1 MLCFGGDVITAT
13 DIADRLGV
21 ASVGDPKLTERIPL
35 ETANKA
41 YEAMRAMVEDAIDSM
56 KISSESIDA
65 ILVSGGSII
74 LPHDLA
80 GTKTVECPEYA
91 GCANAIGSAI
101 PKVSGVSEKLVD
113 YEETSREEALEH
125 AWQEAIAAAVR
136 AGADESTAE
145 IIDSEDVPL
154 AYYPGKTSRI
164 RVKAAGD
171 LLMKH

>member
-41 YEAMRAMVEDAIDSM
+41 YEALRAMVED
-56 KISSESIDA
+56 
-65 ILVSGGSII
+65 
-74 LPHDLA
+74 
-80 GTKTVECPEYA
+80 
-91 GCANAIGSAI
+91 AIGSAI

-113 YEETSREEALEH
+113 YEETNREEALEH

>member
-41 YEAMRAMVEDAIDSM
+41 YEAMRAMVEDAI
-56 KISSESIDA
+56 
-65 ILVSGGSII
+65 
-74 LPHDLA
+74 
-80 GTKTVECPEYA
+80 
-91 GCANAIGSAI
+91 GSAI
-101 PKVSGVSEKLVD
+101 PTVSGVSEKLVD
-113 YEETSREEALEH
+113 YEETNREEALEH

>member
-41 YEAMRAMVEDAIDSM
+41 YEAMRATVED
-56 KISSESIDA
+56 
-65 ILVSGGSII
+65 
-74 LPHDLA
+74 
-80 GTKTVECPEYA
+80 
-91 GCANAIGSAI
+91 AIGSAI

-136 AGADESTAE
+136 AGADERTAE

>member
-1 MLCFGGDVITAT
+1 MCFGGDVITAT

-41 YEAMRAMVEDAIDSM
+41 YEAMRAMVEDAI
-56 KISSESIDA
+56 
-65 ILVSGGSII
+65 
-74 LPHDLA
+74 
-80 GTKTVECPEYA
+80 
-91 GCANAIGSAI
+91 GSAI

-113 YEETSREEALEH
+113 YEETNREEALEH

>member
-1 MLCFGGDVITAT
+1 MCFGGDVITAT

-41 YEAMRAMVEDAIDSM
+41 YEAMRAMVEDAI
-56 KISSESIDA
+56 
-65 ILVSGGSII
+65 
-74 LPHDLA
+74 
-80 GTKTVECPEYA
+80 
-91 GCANAIGSAI
+91 GSAI

-113 YEETSREEALEH
+113 YEETNREEALEH
-125 AWQEAIAAAVR
+125 ARQEAIAAAVR

>member
-1 MLCFGGDVITAT
+1 MLRFGGDVITAT

-41 YEAMRAMVEDAIDSM
+41 YEAMRAMVEDAI
-56 KISSESIDA
+56 
-65 ILVSGGSII
+65 
-74 LPHDLA
+74 
-80 GTKTVECPEYA
+80 
-91 GCANAIGSAI
+91 GSAI

-113 YEETSREEALEH
+113 HEETNREEALEH

>member
-21 ASVGDPKLTERIPL
+21 ASVGDPKLTEHIPL

-41 YEAMRAMVEDAIDSM
+41 YEAMRAMVED
-56 KISSESIDA
+56 
-65 ILVSGGSII
+65 
-74 LPHDLA
+74 
-80 GTKTVECPEYA
+80 
-91 GCANAIGSAI
+91 AIGSAI

-154 AYYPGKTSRI
+154 AYYPGRTSRI

>member
-21 ASVGDPKLTERIPL
+21 ASVGEPKLTERIPL

-41 YEAMRAMVEDAIDSM
+41 YEAMRAMVEDAI
-56 KISSESIDA
+56 
-65 ILVSGGSII
+65 
-74 LPHDLA
+74 
-80 GTKTVECPEYA
+80 
-91 GCANAIGSAI
+91 GSAI

-113 YEETSREEALEH
+113 YEETNREEALEH

>member
-1 MLCFGGDVITAT
+1 MLCFSGDVITAT

-65 ILVSGGSII
+65 ILVGGGSIF

-91 GCANAIGSAI
+91 GCANAIGSANSQGFRR
-101 PKVSGVSEKLVD
+101 V
-113 YEETSREEALEH
+113 REAL
-125 AWQEAIAAAVR
+125 R
-136 AGADESTAE
+136 
-145 IIDSEDVPL
+145 L
-154 AYYPGKTSRI
+154 
-164 RVKAAGD
+164 
-171 LLMKH
+171 

>member
-1 MLCFGGDVITAT
+1 MRFWSVVARSSFRMIWLAPR
-13 DIADRLGV
+13 RL
-21 ASVGDPKLTERIPL
+21 SVPNTRVVRTPL
-35 ETANKA
+35 VP
-41 YEAMRAMVEDAIDSM
+41 R
-56 KISSESIDA
+56 
-65 ILVSGGSII
+65 
-74 LPHDLA
+74 
-80 GTKTVECPEYA
+80 
-91 GCANAIGSAI
+91 I

-125 AWQEAIAAAVR
+125 ARQEAIAAAVR

>member
-41 YEAMRAMVEDAIDSM
+41 YEAMRAMVEDAI
-56 KISSESIDA
+56 
-65 ILVSGGSII
+65 
-74 LPHDLA
+74 
-80 GTKTVECPEYA
+80 
-91 GCANAIGSAI
+91 GSAI

-113 YEETSREEALEH
+113 YEETNREEALEH

>member
-41 YEAMRAMVEDAIDSM
+41 YEAMRAMVEDAI
-56 KISSESIDA
+56 
-65 ILVSGGSII
+65 
-74 LPHDLA
+74 
-80 GTKTVECPEYA
+80 
-91 GCANAIGSAI
+91 GSAI

-113 YEETSREEALEH
+113 YEETNREEALEH
-125 AWQEAIAAAVR
+125 ARQEAIAAAVR